1 MSDFSLS
8 LVSTG
13 LFSLYVNVLSWFE
26 GDGISMRDA
35 GDDEIKVG
43 DPELEHL
50 VVIFSF

>member
-1 MSDFSLS
+1 MSDLFLS
-8 LVSTG
+8 SVSTV
-13 LFSLYVNVLSWFE
+13 LFSLYVNVLSWLE
-26 GDGISMRDA
+26 GDGISIRDA